1 MSKPATKVTS
11 PAASRT
17 AQLIGNRPVSSGVY
31 QRRLVAAVDSIPQTK
46 GLGVLLVDH
55 GRKQTL
61 RRSGHQKPFVVIQ
74 LRDVPSKQSAM
85 TPIKVS
91 LQAEWLSL
99 GLNLTGATVAWIG
112 VVGSVAAAPETLGGS
127 LIVTGLMWGGAVSS
141 SIQVINSA
149 GRIIAVYA
157 GKARTVDWLDNQ
169 SWYSIANTSLD
180 IIGLAGAATTAVQ
193 TVKMVRKMRTANVTI
208 REGLGQL
215 SRPQRRRMTEAL
227 ELAGNKRATAAAIN
241 LTLKFKL
248 LDAMGA
254 AYGTG
259 VSTYNGVLH
268 QLVVWIV
275 YPTAH
280 SGS

>member
-1 MSKPATKVTS
+1 
-11 PAASRT
+11 
-17 AQLIGNRPVSSGVY
+17 VY
-31 QRRLVAAVDSIPQTK
+31 QRRLVAAVDSLPQTK
-46 GLGVLLVDH
+46 GMGVLLVDH
-55 GRKQTL
+55 GRKQIL
-61 RRSGHQKPFVVIQ
+61 RPSGHEKPFVVIQ
-74 LRDVPSKQSAM
+74 LRDVPNKQPAK

-91 LQAEWLSL
+91 LKDEWISL

-112 VVGSVAAAPETLGGS
+112 VAGSVAAAPETVGGS
-127 LIVTGLMWGGAVSS
+127 LIVTGLMWAGAVSS
-141 SIQVINSA
+141 TVQVLNSA

-193 TVKMVRKMRTANVTI
+193 TVKMVRKMRTANVTV

-215 SRPQRRRMTEAL
+215 SRPQRRRLTEAL

-248 LDAMGA
+248 LDALGA

-259 VSTYNGVLH
+259 VSTYNGALH

-280 SGS
+280 SSSWAIFQLTCAETDRLISLYLRASARV

>member
-1 MSKPATKVTS
+1 MAKPATKVTS
-11 PAASRT
+11 PSASRT
-17 AQLIGNRPVSSGVY
+17 GRTIGNRPVSSAVY
-31 QRRLVAAVDSIPQTK
+31 QRRLVAAVDSLPQTK
-46 GLGVLLVDH
+46 GMGVLLVDH
-55 GRKQTL
+55 GRKQIL
-61 RRSGHQKPFVVIQ
+61 RSSGHDKPFVVIQ
-74 LRDVPSKQSAM
+74 LRDVPNKQPAK

-91 LQAEWLSL
+91 LNDEWISL

-112 VVGSVAAAPETLGGS
+112 VAGSVAAAPETVGGS

-141 SIQVINSA
+141 TVQVLNSA

-157 GKARTVDWLDNQ
+157 GKARTVDWLDDQ

-193 TVKMVRKMRTANVTI
+193 TVKMVRKMRTANVTV

-215 SRPQRRRMTEAL
+215 SRPQRRRLTESL

-248 LDAMGA
+248 LDALGA

-259 VSTYNGVLH
+259 VSTYNGALH